1 MSDITEKR
9 SKNNNAIATD
19 SLVLMLEKQRELS
32 KTLGGGNG
40 ISDYPKDGPVEKR
53 LHALCTAIIHETIEL
68 DRHTNWKWWK
78 KTEALNEAEAREE
91 LIDILHFVLQGA
103 IELEMTPEQVRDEYL
118 KKAEVNLQRQRDGYR
133 G

>member
-1 MSDITEKR
+1 MSSIGAD
-9 SKNNNAIATD
+9 NLAI
-19 SLVLMLEKQRELS
+19 MMEKQKELS
-32 KTLGGGNG
+32 VYLGGTNG
-40 ISDYPKDGPVEKR
+40 HSTYPKDGPVEKR

-78 KTEALNEAEAREE
+78 KASEINKAEAREE
-91 LIDILHFVLQGA
+91 LIDIVHFVLQAA